1 MTETFEWNKK
11 SNKMFLK
18 RIENKATDASSW
30 NSFKN
35 HKTMKQFLKRIA
47 EYIKYIVIDHTMENY
62 IIQSSSA
69 FLFALNS
76 NSFMLCE
83 GNQPIVKMLSI
94 NVERKTRMLLFL
106 FWK

>member
-1 MTETFEWNKK
+1 
-11 SNKMFLK
+11 MFLK

-62 IIQSSSA
+62 IIQSNSA
-69 FLFALNS
+69 FLFALNG

-94 NVERKTRMLLFL
+94 KIERKTSRMLLFL